1 MVPDPIQQVL
11 VKELLRPR
19 VDPFSY
25 EISTVQRNK
34 HSTTT
39 IFARGLDRY
48 TLIFASQPYYFVY
61 LWVLSVQEVSDKRR
75 RESLSLDSNLHSFH
89 FLTEGIS
96 TYTGTR
102 RENTLWR
109 TKRIEAASPS
119 SHSWASEQT
128 RLSAKRKDSR

>member
-61 LWVLSVQEVSDKRR
+61 NLIFLIILYLLLRNLIILYIFGCSVFKRFR
-75 RESLSLDSNLHSFH
+75 IKDEGSLSLW
-89 FLTEGIS
+89 I
-96 TYTGTR
+96 
-102 RENTLWR
+102 
-109 TKRIEAASPS
+109 RIFI
-119 SHSWASEQT
+119 
-128 RLSAKRKDSR
+128 LFIF